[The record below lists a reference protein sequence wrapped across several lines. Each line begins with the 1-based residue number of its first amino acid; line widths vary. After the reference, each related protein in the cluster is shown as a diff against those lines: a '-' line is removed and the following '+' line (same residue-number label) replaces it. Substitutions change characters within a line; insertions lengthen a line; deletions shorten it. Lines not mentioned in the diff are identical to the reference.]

1 MVQVKFIVLLICAL
15 TVTQAFEAEG
25 TLLSMSLNE
34 ISNLNL
40 GDVNCENTSQQQF
53 VQLEQNLESWADI
66 IDHKDDIQKDINT
79 LKQLEVILLQVKKQ
93 TQKKQI
99 APQQLKQINQVVTK
113 KIRSLVLPQTAS
125 KIGQAH
131 CDEIERQ
138 LERLSSDNESERS
151 ECCDALL
158 KLATF
163 LIRQLSSINQ
173 QCHQNPVTVIKIKGQ
188 IKELHIIQGGCG
200 GGQTIDI
207 PMGGSDE
214 KCDKP
219 ETPTKPADPTTPD
232 TPTDEPVPDPG
243 KEEETPAEETET
255 ETEET
260 TTTPAEEELHEP
272 AEEEESFEGGEK
284 NNTTPVDLPEAGE
297 EGEFWPEEEFNPEDG
312 PQPEDEGVPEDKP
325 KDGPKSRPH
334 SKPRSRPSKPAAPQ
348 AGEEEEWLPEEEE
361 DTPVEGDTPAEGDK
375 PGRRSSRPRSR
386 PSKPRSHPKSKHATP
401 QGGEE
406 EWLPEEEEDT
416 PIDVD
421 VDTPEEGTPGD
432 RPHSKPS
439 KGRSGPKS
447 NSKSARP
454 QAGEEEEWLP
464 EEEEDT
470 PAEGDNP
477 GGGPNGPRSG
487 PSKPRSRPTRPSGPR
502 SRPSKPRSH
511 PKSQHATPQAGEE
524 EEWLPEEEED
534 TPIDV
539 DVDTPEEGTPGDRPH
554 SKPSKGRSG
563 PKSNSKSA
571 RPQAGEEEEWL
582 PEEACEEEGEEDGWV
597 PGDIPKDKNGTST
610 IPDIPE
616 GEEDVGEEGRQ
627 EDVGEEGG
635 EEDVGEEGGE
645 TPADQ
650 TEESPDQPEE
660 QEEKCQETVEITAT
674 NAADIMCALGQY
686 LSQLAHGG
694 SPSDSP
700 NAKKVCFCLKYEPD
714 NADPSLLQLTQKVSK
729 KQRKRQDGMLKALI
743 PNRRI

>member
-1 MVQVKFIVLLICAL
+1 MVQVKFIVLLVCAL
-15 TVTQAFEAEG
+15 TLTQAFEAEG

-34 ISNLNL
+34 INNLNL
-40 GDVNCENTSQQQF
+40 GDVNCQNTSQQQF

-93 TQKKQI
+93 TQKKKI

-113 KIRSLVLPQTAS
+113 KIKSLVLPQTAS

-219 ETPTKPADPTTPD
+219 ETPTKPTDPTTPD
-232 TPTDEPVPDPG
+232 TPTDDPVPDPE
-243 KEEETPAEETET
+243 KEEETTDEETT
-255 ETEET
+255 DEET
-260 TTTPAEEELHEP
+260 TTEEGETTPPGPDAEEEGEPAPPGPDAEEEGETTPPGPDAEEEGETTPPGPDAEEEGETTPPGPDAEEEGETTPPGPDAEEEGETTPPGPDAEEEGETTPPGPDAEEEGETTPPGPDAEEEGETTTPSAEEELHEP
-272 AEEEESFEGGEK
+272 AEEEEESFEGGEK
-284 NNTTPVDLPEAGE
+284 NNTKGPGDIPDEGE
-297 EGEFWPEEEFNPEDG
+297 EEGFLPEEEFSPEDG
-312 PQPEDEGVPEDKP
+312 PQPEEEGAATEEGTPAGEEEGTPAGEEASEEEQEQTVPGEEGLPEGEEEESEFPGDIPSNKNGTSTLPDLPEGEEGAEEEGEEGGEEPEKP
-325 KDGPKSRPH
+325 V
-334 SKPRSRPSKPAAPQ
+334 KPRSRASKPAKRKGDEGEEGEEGTQEGEEGTPEGEDGEE
-348 AGEEEEWLPEEEE
+348 AGEEEE
-361 DTPVEGDTPAEGDK
+361 
-375 PGRRSSRPRSR
+375 
-386 PSKPRSHPKSKHATP
+386 
-401 QGGEE
+401 
-406 EWLPEEEEDT
+406 
-416 PIDVD
+416 
-421 VDTPEEGTPGD
+421 
-432 RPHSKPS
+432 
-439 KGRSGPKS
+439 
-447 NSKSARP
+447 
-454 QAGEEEEWLP
+454 
-464 EEEEDT
+464 
-470 PAEGDNP
+470 
-477 GGGPNGPRSG
+477 
-487 PSKPRSRPTRPSGPR
+487 
-502 SRPSKPRSH
+502 
-511 PKSQHATPQAGEE
+511 
-524 EEWLPEEEED
+524 
-534 TPIDV
+534 
-539 DVDTPEEGTPGDRPH
+539 
-554 SKPSKGRSG
+554 
-563 PKSNSKSA
+563 
-571 RPQAGEEEEWL
+571 
-582 PEEACEEEGEEDGWV
+582 GWV
-597 PGDIPKDKNGTST
+597 PGDIPKGKNGTST
-610 IPDIPE
+610 LPDLPE
-616 GEEDVGEEGRQ
+616 GEEGAEEGSEEVGEES
-627 EDVGEEGG
+627 GEEGG
-635 EEDVGEEGGE
+635 EEGDEIPEE
-645 TPADQ
+645 D
-650 TEESPDQPEE
+650 TEETADQPEE

-729 KQRKRQDGMLKALI
+729 KQRKEQDGILKALI